1 MNLKI
6 IFKRLILLDI
16 IIGILSLTSS
26 FYMSEKLI
34 NLNQELFPV
43 SLKISF
49 IYLIVMLVWIV
60 NDILLYKFKKIAKQI
75 FIILFAISIIFSF
88 IISGVVH
95 DSMFYLLNGLA
106 WSINGAILVFLYFT
120 PIKKEF
126 DK

>member
-1 MNLKI
+1 MNLKT

-16 IIGILSLTSS
+16 IIGIMSLISS
-26 FYMSEKLI
+26 FYISEKLI

-95 DSMFYLLNGLA
+95 DSMLYLLNGLA
-106 WSINGAILVFLYFT
+106 WSVNGAILVFLYFT